1 MVSFRVRTLGIDS
14 GKPIVVLTED
24 DAADLGVKSSSRV
37 RVKSSRGE
45 ITAIVNIATK
55 TLSNGTIGV
64 FDEVRRILKLRDNDR
79 VDVEVAPFPSSL
91 QFIRNRLL
99 GRKLNYDEIHE
110 IVKDVVEGNL
120 RETEIASFV
129 TSLHMQSVDLDEA
142 TSLTNAMVETGH
154 FLKIKKRPVVDKHSI
169 GGVPGD
175 KTSLLLVP
183 VLAAAGCT
191 IPKSSSRAI
200 TSAAGTADKA
210 EVLMPVNLGIEE
222 ITKVVQKT
230 NGCLV
235 WGGSLEL
242 APADDIFVQIEFPL
256 SIDPLLLPSIM
267 SKKRAANVD
276 NLVIDIPTGT
286 RTKIKTIEEA
296 NLLAK
301 DFIELGR
308 RVNIKTQCT
317 ITSGEQP
324 IGYAVGPAL
333 EAREALEILMRR
345 KVVPEQIDKVCHI
358 AGALLEMVGRNNG
371 YDIAFQILKSG
382 KAEKKMREIISQQGG
397 NPNVTPE
404 DIEVGEY
411 TFDVKSEN
419 AGNLLWIDNNGLV
432 EVARAAGAPKDKEAG
447 VLLHKKL
454 GERVRKGESLFTI
467 YSAKSRK
474 MEMARKLLEEVRV
487 CGVAEKGEMLIQR
500 VREIPVPKKAFILER

>member
-1 MVSFRVRTLGIDS
+1 MVSFRVRILGIDS
-14 GKPIVVLTED
+14 GKPIVILTED

-37 RVKSSRGE
+37 RVNSSRKE
-45 ITAIVNIATK
+45 LTAIVNIASTMIP
-55 TLSNGTIGV
+55 NGTIGV
-64 FDEVRRILKLRDNDR
+64 FEEVRRILHLKDNYR

-91 QFIRNRLL
+91 QFIRNKLMGRRL
-99 GRKLNYDEIHE
+99 NHNEIHE

-120 RETEIASFV
+120 RETEIASFI
-129 TSLHMQSVDLDEA
+129 TSLHLQGVDLDEA
-142 TSLTNAMVETGH
+142 TSLTNAMVDTGH

-183 VLAAAGCT
+183 VLAAAGCI

-210 EVLMPVNLGIEE
+210 EVLMPVNLGVEE
-222 ITKVVQKT
+222 MTKVVQKT

-286 RTKIKTIEEA
+286 GTKIKTIEEA
-296 NLLAK
+296 NLLAR

-308 RVNIKTQCT
+308 RVNIRTQCT

-324 IGYAVGPAL
+324 IGYAIGPAL
-333 EAREALEILMRR
+333 EAREALQILMRR
-345 KVVPEQIDKVCHI
+345 KIVPEQIDKVCHI
-358 AGALLEMVGRNNG
+358 AGTLLEMVGRNNG
-371 YDIAFQILKSG
+371 YDIAAGILNSG

-397 NPNVTPE
+397 DPNVKPE
-404 DIEVGEY
+404 DIVVGEY
-411 TFDVKSEN
+411 TFDVKSKN
-419 AGNLLWIDNNGLV
+419 AGTLLWIDNNALV

-447 VLLHKKL
+447 VILHKKL
-454 GERVRKGESLFTI
+454 GERVRKGESLFTL
-467 YSAKSRK
+467 YAAKSRK
-474 MEMARKLLEEVRV
+474 IERARKHLEEVRV
-487 CGVAEKGEMLIQR
+487 CRVAEKGEMLIQM
-500 VREIPVPKKAFILER
+500 VKDIPISKKAFILER

>member
-37 RVKSSRGE
+37 RVKSGRKE
-45 ITAIVNIATK
+45 LTAIVNITS
-55 TLSNGTIGV
+55 TIIPNGIIGV
-64 FDEVRRILKLRDNDR
+64 FDEVRRILHLEDDHG

-91 QFIRNRLL
+91 QFIRNKLI
-99 GRKLNYDEIHE
+99 GRKLNNDEIHE

-129 TSLHMQSVDLDEA
+129 TSLHMQGVDLDEA
-142 TSLTNAMVETGH
+142 TSLTNAMVDTGRC
-154 FLKIKKRPVVDKHSI
+154 LKIGEKPVVDKHSI

-183 VLAAAGCT
+183 VLASAGCI

-210 EVLMPVNLGIEE
+210 EVLMPVNLGVEE
-222 ITKVVQKT
+222 MTRVVQKT

-267 SKKRAANVD
+267 SKKRAANIE
-276 NLVIDIPTGT
+276 NLVIDIPTGPG
-286 RTKIKTIEEA
+286 TKIKTMEEA
-296 NLLAK
+296 NLIAR

-308 RVNIKTQCT
+308 RVNIRTQCT
-317 ITSGEQP
+317 ITNGEQP
-324 IGYAVGPAL
+324 IGHAVGPAL

-345 KVVPEQIDKVCHI
+345 KTVPEQIDKVCHI
-358 AGALLEMVGRNNG
+358 AGALLEMVGRNDG
-371 YDIAFQILKSG
+371 YGLAAGILNSG

-397 NPNVTPE
+397 NPDVKPE
-404 DIEVGEY
+404 DVAVGEY
-411 TFDVKSEN
+411 TFNMKSNN
-419 AGNLLWIDNNGLV
+419 AGSVLWVDNNALV
-432 EVARAAGAPKDKEAG
+432 EIARAAGAPKDKEAG
-447 VLLHKKL
+447 VILHKKL
-454 GERVRKGESLFTI
+454 GERVRKGELLFTI
-467 YSAKSRK
+467 YAAKSRK
-474 MEMARKLLEEVRV
+474 IERARKLLEEVRV
-487 CGVAEKGEMLIQR
+487 YGVAEKGEMLIQR
-500 VREIPVPKKAFILER
+500 VKDIPISKKAFILER

>member
-14 GKPIVVLTED
+14 GKPIVILTED
-24 DAADLGVKSSSRV
+24 DASDLGVKSSSRV
-37 RVKSSRGE
+37 RVNSSKRE
-45 ITAIVNIATK
+45 ITAIVNIASTMIP
-55 TLSNGTIGV
+55 NGTIGV
-64 FDEVRRILKLRDNDR
+64 FDEVRRILHLKDNHR
-79 VDVEVAPFPSSL
+79 VNVEVAPFPSSL
-91 QFIRNRLL
+91 QFIRDKLM
-99 GRKLNYDEIHE
+99 GRRLNYDEIHE

-129 TSLHMQSVDLDEA
+129 TSLHMQGVDLDES
-142 TSLTNAMVETGH
+142 TSLTNAMVVTGH

-183 VLAAAGCT
+183 ILAAAGCI

-222 ITKVVQKT
+222 MTKVVQKT

-235 WGGSLEL
+235 WGGFLEL

-286 RTKIKTIEEA
+286 GTKIKTIEEA

-308 RVNIKTQCT
+308 RVNIRTQCT
-317 ITSGEQP
+317 ITNGEQP
-324 IGYAVGPAL
+324 IGYAIGPAL

-345 KVVPEQIDKVCHI
+345 KIVPEQIDKVCHI
-358 AGALLEMVGRNNG
+358 AGTLLEMVGRNNG
-371 YDIAFQILKSG
+371 YDIAAGILNSG

-397 NPNVTPE
+397 DPNVKPE
-404 DIEVGEY
+404 DVGVGEY
-411 TFDVKSEN
+411 TFDVKSKN
-419 AGNLLWIDNNGLV
+419 SGTLWIDNNALV

-447 VLLHKKL
+447 VILHKKL

-467 YSAKSRK
+467 YAAKSRK
-474 MEMARKLLEEVRV
+474 IERARKHLEEFRV
-487 CGVAEKGEMLIQR
+487 CRVAEKGEMLIQM
-500 VREIPVPKKAFILER
+500 VKDIPISKKAFILER